1 VRLFDSIV
9 TTDIGKPYW
18 MTFTMDGAVLA
29 FLAAVC
35 AGTGIV
41 FGLAPALHVSKSD
54 VHEVLKD
61 AGGRSGTS
69 GSRARRWTSALIVM
83 ELALTLVLL
92 AGAGFM
98 MRSFLVMY
106 QMNIG
111 VDTSHLL
118 TMRLFLPLGRYPT
131 PEGRTALY
139 QQIEQRL
146 KGISGIRATALT
158 SNGPMQGGLL
168 RQLSVNGRP
177 APPGERLPEVTMV
190 SISPSYFTTLGV
202 PVVRGRTLEDSDGTP
217 GHENALVN
225 QRFVSMHFSTEDP
238 IGQRI
243 TLIDGVPSAQP
254 SAPASATIVG
264 VVPTVRQRSFQDPDP
279 DPVVYLP
286 YRADPQRNALLIV
299 RTAGDPG
306 GVTALVREQM
316 RAIEPDLPLFQ
327 IRTMDQLLALQRWSY
342 RVFGSM
348 FAIFAVIAL
357 ALSAVGLYA
366 VTAYSVT
373 QRTAEI
379 GVRMALGAQPPQVL
393 WLVLRRALVQL
404 AIGLPIGIAGAFGVG
419 RLLQTLLFQAG
430 TSGRDPVTIVSIAA
444 LMIVVS
450 INACFWPA
458 RRAIRLDPVT
468 ALRYE

>member
-1 VRLFDSIV
+1 
-9 TTDIGKPYW
+9 
-18 MTFTMDGAVLA
+18 
-29 FLAAVC
+29 
-35 AGTGIV
+35 
-41 FGLAPALHVSKSD
+41 
-54 VHEVLKD
+54 
-61 AGGRSGTS
+61 
-69 GSRARRWTSALIVM
+69 
-83 ELALTLVLL
+83 
-92 AGAGFM
+92 
-98 MRSFLVMY
+98 
-106 QMNIG
+106 
-111 VDTSHLL
+111 
-118 TMRLFLPLGRYPT
+118 
-131 PEGRTALY
+131 
-139 QQIEQRL
+139 
-146 KGISGIRATALT
+146 
-158 SNGPMQGGLL
+158 MQGGFL
-168 RQLSVNGRP
+168 RELSVNGRA

-190 SISPSYFTTLGV
+190 SISPSYFSTLGV

-217 GHENALVN
+217 GHESALVN

-286 YRADPQRNALLIV
+286 YRADPQRNALLVV
-299 RTAGDPG
+299 RTAGEPG
-306 GVTALVREQM
+306 SVTALVREQM

-327 IRTMDQLLALQRWSY
+327 IMTMDQLLALQRWSF

-404 AIGLPIGIAGAFGVG
+404 AIGVPIGIAGAFGVG
-419 RLLQTLLFQAG
+419 RLLQTVLVQTG

-444 LMIVVS
+444 LMIIVS

-458 RRAIRLDPVT
+458 RRATRLDPVS

>member
-1 VRLFDSIV
+1 
-9 TTDIGKPYW
+9 
-18 MTFTMDGAVLA
+18 MDGAVLT

-41 FGLAPALHVSKSD
+41 FGLAPALHVSRTD

-69 GSRARRWTSALIVM
+69 GSRARRWTSVLIVM
-83 ELALTLVLL
+83 ELALTLILL

-98 MRSFLVMY
+98 MRSFLTLY
-106 QMNIG
+106 QLNVG
-111 VDTSHLL
+111 VDTTHLL
-118 TMRLFLPLGRYPT
+118 TMRMFLPLAKYPK
-131 PEGRTALY
+131 PETRTVLY
-139 QQIEQRL
+139 QQLEQRL
-146 KGISGIRATALT
+146 RGLSAIQATATT
-158 SNGPMQGGLL
+158 SNGPMQGGFL
-168 RQLSVNGRP
+168 RQLSVTGR
-177 APPGERLPEVTMV
+177 ATVPGERLPEVTMV

-202 PVVRGRTLEDSDGTP
+202 PVVRGRTLEDTDGTP
-217 GHENALVN
+217 GHESALVN

-299 RTAGDPG
+299 RTSGEPG
-306 GVTALVREQM
+306 NVTALVREQM

-327 IRTMDQLLALQRWSY
+327 IMTMDQLLALRRWPF
-342 RVFGSM
+342 RIFGSM
-348 FAIFAVIAL
+348 FAIFAAIAL
-357 ALSAVGLYA
+357 GLSAVGLYA

-373 QRTAEI
+373 QRTSEI

-393 WLVLRRALVQL
+393 WLVLRSALAQL
-404 AIGLPIGIAGAFGVG
+404 AIGVPLGIAGAFGVG
-419 RLLQTLLFQAG
+419 QLLQTVVVQTG
-430 TSGRDPVTIVSIAA
+430 TRARDPVTLVSIAV

-450 INACFWPA
+450 INACLWPA
-458 RRAIRLDPVT
+458 RRATRLDPVT